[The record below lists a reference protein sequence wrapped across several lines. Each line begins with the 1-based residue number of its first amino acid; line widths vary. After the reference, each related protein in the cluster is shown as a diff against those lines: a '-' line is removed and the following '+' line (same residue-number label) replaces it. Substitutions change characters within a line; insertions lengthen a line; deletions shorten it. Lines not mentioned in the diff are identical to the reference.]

1 MKRVTVTQLKNKLS
15 EVLRLVRRGET
26 VEVLDRSVPVA
37 RISAIEAPREGED
50 AVLARLVRD
59 GIVTPARKK
68 PSRGIWRRP
77 PVRST
82 QDPVRALVEERGDR

>member
-1 MKRVTVTQLKNKLS
+1 MKRVTITQLKNGLS

-37 RISAIEAPREGED
+37 RISAIEAPREGDD

-59 GIVTPARKK
+59 GIVTAARKR
-68 PSRGIWRRP
+68 PSPGLWKRP

-82 QDPVRALVEERGDR
+82 LDPVRILVQERGDR